1 MKFNSS
7 EEEARGW
14 RSGWGGGHDWRV
26 YCRATGYFVGRG
38 APKRGNSIFPNV
50 TPNNRASSDYRFTQT
65 RNR

>member
-1 MKFNSS
+1 VAERM
-7 EEEARGW
+7 
-14 RSGWGGGHDWRV
+14 GGGHDWRV